1 MTARLDAGR
10 RMRRIHPQ
18 LAEAE
23 GQRLARGVTRG
34 MVRRRRAPE
43 EARAAI
49 QEGAGMGARGC
60 GRCALGMLGA
70 VGARRRGGDKQRG
83 VALGAVG
90 AMPWVGA

>member
-1 MTARLDAGR
+1 
-10 RMRRIHPQ
+10 
-18 LAEAE
+18 
-23 GQRLARGVTRG
+23 

-70 VGARRRGGDKQRG
+70 VGARRRGVISSTKSQQGNFANSVR
-83 VALGAVG
+83 
-90 AMPWVGA
+90 MRSSNSFF

>member
-1 MTARLDAGR
+1 
-10 RMRRIHPQ
+10 
-18 LAEAE
+18 
-23 GQRLARGVTRG
+23 

-70 VGARRRGGDKQRG
+70 VGARRRGVISSGTGGDKQRG